1 MYPLSR
7 EELKRVPVLKNKTQ
21 GNYVNVSKEIVMDRS
36 LNLKDRGMLLTLL
49 SLPDNWNFTAA
60 GLAKILP
67 DGKAAIYSS
76 LDNLQKAGYLT
87 KEQGRGAGGVFG
99 ANIIEIHEKPCSP
112 FTGFPF
118 ADNPSPEKLFTEKP
132 VPENRTQLNNNRLNN
147 KELNNHQFIPHQ
159 SINLECDFEQLDEI
173 DGYREL
179 VKENIEYEYLV
190 SSNPYKR
197 DLIEEIMNLIVDT
210 IVVRR
215 KQIRIGNVEYPFEL
229 VKGKLLKLNMNHIQ
243 YVLECMEKNYSKI
256 HNIKSYLLTAL
267 YNAPNTIGNYYQAE
281 VNHDM
286 YGGG

>member
-1 MYPLSR
+1 M
-7 EELKRVPVLKNKTQ
+7 PVLKNKTQ
-21 GNYVNVSKEIVMDRS
+21 GNYVNVYKGIVMDRS
-36 LNLKDRGMLLTLL
+36 LRLKDRGMLLTLL

-60 GLAKILP
+60 GLEKILP

-87 KEQGRGAGGVFG
+87 KEQGRGEGGVFG
-99 ANIIEIHEKPCSP
+99 ANIIEIHETPCPP
-112 FTGFPF
+112 FTDFPF
-118 ADNPSPEKLFTEKP
+118 TDNPSPEKPFTEKP
-132 VPENRTQLNNNRLNN
+132 VPENWIQLNNNRLNN
-147 KELNNHQFIPHQ
+147 KELNNHRFIPHQ
-159 SINLECDFEQLDEI
+159 SINLECDFKQKDEI

-190 SSNPYKR
+190 DSDPHKR
-197 DLIEEIMNLIVDT
+197 GLIEEILNLIVDT

-229 VKGKLLKLNMNHIQ
+229 VKGKLLKLNVSHIQ
-243 YVLECMEKNYSKI
+243 YVLECMEKNCSKI

>member
-76 LDNLQKAGYLT
+76 LDNLQKVGYLT

-112 FTGFPF
+112 FTDFPF

-147 KELNNHQFIPHQ
+147 RELNNHQFIPHQ
-159 SINLECDFEQLDEI
+159 SINLECDFE
-173 DGYREL
+173 
-179 VKENIEYEYLV
+179 
-190 SSNPYKR
+190 
-197 DLIEEIMNLIVDT
+197 
-210 IVVRR
+210 
-215 KQIRIGNVEYPFEL
+215 
-229 VKGKLLKLNMNHIQ
+229 
-243 YVLECMEKNYSKI
+243 
-256 HNIKSYLLTAL
+256 
-267 YNAPNTIGNYYQAE
+267 
-281 VNHDM
+281 
-286 YGGG
+286 

>member
-21 GNYVNVSKEIVMDRS
+21 GNYVNVSKGIAMDRS
-36 LNLKDRGMLLTLL
+36 LKLKDRGMLLTLL

-76 LDNLQKAGYLT
+76 LDDLQKAGYLT
-87 KEQGRGAGGVFG
+87 KEQGRGEGGVFG
-99 ANIIEIHEKPCSP
+99 ANIIEIHEKPSPP
-112 FTGFPF
+112 FTDFPF
-118 ADNPSPEKLFTEKP
+118 ADNPSPEKPFTEKP

-197 DLIEEIMNLIVDT
+197 DLIEEILNLIVDT

-215 KQIRIGNVEYPFEL
+215 KQIRIGNAEYPFEL
-229 VKGKLLKLNMNHIQ
+229 VKGKLLKLSMNHIQ
-243 YVLECMEKNYSKI
+243 YVLECMEKNYSKV

-286 YGGG
+286 YGGD

>member
-1 MYPLSR
+1 M
-7 EELKRVPVLKNKTQ
+7 PVLKNKTQ
-21 GNYVNVSKEIVMDRS
+21 GNYVNVYKGIVTDRS
-36 LNLKDRGMLLTLL
+36 LRLKDRGMLLTLL

-60 GLAKILP
+60 GLEKILP

-87 KEQGRGAGGVFG
+87 KEQGRGEGGVFA
-99 ANIIEIHEKPCSP
+99 ANIIEIHETPCPP
-112 FTGFPF
+112 FTE
-118 ADNPSPEKLFTEKP
+118 NPLPEKPSTENPFTEKP

-147 KELNNHQFIPHQ
+147 KELNNHRFIPHQ
-159 SINLECDFEQLDEI
+159 SINLECDFKQMDEI

-190 SSNPYKR
+190 DSNPYKR
-197 DLIEEIMNLIVDT
+197 ELIEEILNLIVDT

-215 KQIRIGNVEYPFEL
+215 KQIRIGNAEYPFEL

-243 YVLECMEKNYSKI
+243 YVLECMENNCSKI

>member
-1 MYPLSR
+1 M
-7 EELKRVPVLKNKTQ
+7 PVLKNKTQ
-21 GNYVNVSKEIVMDRS
+21 GNYVNVYKGIVMDRS
-36 LNLKDRGMLLTLL
+36 LRLKDRGMLLTLL

-60 GLAKILP
+60 GLEKILP

-87 KEQGRGAGGVFG
+87 KEQGRGEGGVFG
-99 ANIIEIHEKPCSP
+99 ANIIEIHETPCPP
-112 FTGFPF
+112 FTDFPF
-118 ADNPSPEKLFTEKP
+118 TDNPSPEKPFTEKP

-147 KELNNHQFIPHQ
+147 HRFIPHQ
-159 SINLECDFEQLDEI
+159 SINLECDFKQKDEI

-179 VKENIEYEYLV
+179 VKENIEYEYIV
-190 SSNPYKR
+190 DSDPHKR
-197 DLIEEIMNLIVDT
+197 DLIEEILNLIVDT

-215 KQIRIGNVEYPFEL
+215 KQIRIGNAEYPFEL

-243 YVLECMEKNYSKI
+243 YVLERMEKNYSKV
-256 HNIKSYLLTAL
+256 HNIKSYLLTVL
-267 YNAPNTIGNYYQAE
+267 FNAPNTIGNYYQSE

>member
-21 GNYVNVSKEIVMDRS
+21 GNYVNVSKGIVMDRS
-36 LNLKDRGMLLTLL
+36 LKLKDRGMLLTLL

-76 LDNLQKAGYLT
+76 LDDLQKAGYLT
-87 KEQGRGAGGVFG
+87 KEQGRGEGGVFG
-99 ANIIEIHEKPCSP
+99 ANIIEIHEKPCPP
-112 FTGFPF
+112 FTDFPF
-118 ADNPSPEKLFTEKP
+118 ADNPSPEKPFTEKP

-190 SSNPYKR
+190 SSKPYKR
-197 DLIEEIMNLIVDT
+197 ALIEEILNLIVDT

-215 KQIRIGNVEYPFEL
+215 KQIRIGNAEYPFEL
-229 VKGKLLKLNMNHIQ
+229 VKGKLLKLSMNHIQ
-243 YVLECMEKNYSKI
+243 YVLECMEKNYSKV

-286 YGGG
+286 YGGD

>member
-7 EELKRVPVLKNKTQ
+7 EELRYVPVLKNKTQ
-21 GNYVNVSKEIVMDRS
+21 GNYVNVYKGIVTDRS
-36 LNLKDRGMLLTLL
+36 LRLKDRGMLLTLL

-60 GLAKILP
+60 GLEKILP
-67 DGKAAIYSS
+67 DGKVAIYSS

-87 KEQGRGAGGVFG
+87 KEQGRGEGGVFA
-99 ANIIEIHEKPCSP
+99 ANIIEIHETPCPP
-112 FTGFPF
+112 FTE
-118 ADNPSPEKLFTEKP
+118 NPLPEKPSTENPFTEKP

-179 VKENIEYEYLV
+179 VKENIEYKYLV

-215 KQIRIGNVEYPFEL
+215 KQIRIGNAEYPFEL

-243 YVLECMEKNYSKI
+243 YVLECMEKNNSKV
-256 HNIKSYLLTAL
+256 HNIKSYLLTVL

>member
-1 MYPLSR
+1 M
-7 EELKRVPVLKNKTQ
+7 PVLKNKTQ
-21 GNYVNVSKEIVMDRS
+21 GNYVNVYKGIVTDRS
-36 LNLKDRGMLLTLL
+36 LRLKDRGMLLTLL

-60 GLAKILP
+60 GLEKILP

-87 KEQGRGAGGVFG
+87 KEQGRGEGGVFA
-99 ANIIEIHEKPCSP
+99 ANIIEIHETPCPP
-112 FTGFPF
+112 FTE
-118 ADNPSPEKLFTEKP
+118 NPLPEKPSTENPFTEKP
-132 VPENRTQLNNNRLNN
+132 VPENRIQLNNNRLNN
-147 KELNNHQFIPHQ
+147 KELNNYRFIPHQ

-190 SSNPYKR
+190 DSNPYKR
-197 DLIEEIMNLIVDT
+197 ELIEEILNLIVDT

-215 KQIRIGNVEYPFEL
+215 KQIRIGNTEYPFEL

-243 YVLECMEKNYSKI
+243 YVLECMEKNYSKV
-256 HNIKSYLLTAL
+256 HNIKNYLLTAL

>member
-1 MYPLSR
+1 M
-7 EELKRVPVLKNKTQ
+7 PVLKNKTQ
-21 GNYVNVSKEIVMDRS
+21 GNYVNVYKGIVMDRS
-36 LNLKDRGMLLTLL
+36 LRLKDRGMLLTLL

-60 GLAKILP
+60 GLEKILP

-87 KEQGRGAGGVFG
+87 KEQGRGEGGVFG
-99 ANIIEIHEKPCSP
+99 ANIIEIHETPCPP
-112 FTGFPF
+112 FTDFPF
-118 ADNPSPEKLFTEKP
+118 TDNPSPEKPFTEKP

-147 KELNNHQFIPHQ
+147 KELNNHRFIPHQ
-159 SINLECDFEQLDEI
+159 SINLECDFKQKDEI

-190 SSNPYKR
+190 DSDPHKR
-197 DLIEEIMNLIVDT
+197 DLIEEILNLIVDT

-215 KQIRIGNVEYPFEL
+215 KQIRIGNAEYPFEL

-243 YVLECMEKNYSKI
+243 YVLECMEKNYSKV
-256 HNIKSYLLTAL
+256 HNIKNYLLTAL
-267 YNAPNTIGNYYQAE
+267 FNAPNTIGNYYQSE

>member
-21 GNYVNVSKEIVMDRS
+21 GNYVNVSKGIVMDRS
-36 LNLKDRGMLLTLL
+36 LKLKDRGMLLTLL

-76 LDNLQKAGYLT
+76 LDDLQKAGYLT
-87 KEQGRGAGGVFG
+87 KEQGRGEGGVFG
-99 ANIIEIHEKPCSP
+99 ANIIEIHEKPCPP
-112 FTGFPF
+112 FTDFPF
-118 ADNPSPEKLFTEKP
+118 ADNPSPEKPFTEKP

-159 SINLECDFEQLDEI
+159 SINLECDFKQKDEI

-197 DLIEEIMNLIVDT
+197 DLIEEILNLIVDT

-215 KQIRIGNVEYPFEL
+215 KQIRIGNAEYPFEL
-229 VKGKLLKLNMNHIQ
+229 VKGKLLKLSMNHIQ
-243 YVLECMEKNYSKI
+243 YVLECMEKNYSKV

-286 YGGG
+286 YGGD

>member
-1 MYPLSR
+1 M
-7 EELKRVPVLKNKTQ
+7 PVLKNKTQ
-21 GNYVNVSKEIVMDRS
+21 GNYVNVYKGIVMDRS
-36 LNLKDRGMLLTLL
+36 LRLKDRGMLLTLL

-60 GLAKILP
+60 GLEKILP

-87 KEQGRGAGGVFG
+87 KEQGRGEGGVFG
-99 ANIIEIHEKPCSP
+99 ANIIEIHETPCPP
-112 FTGFPF
+112 FTDFPF
-118 ADNPSPEKLFTEKP
+118 TDNPSPEKPFTEKP

-147 KELNNHQFIPHQ
+147 KELNNHRFIPHQ
-159 SINLECDFEQLDEI
+159 SINLECDFKQKDEI

-190 SSNPYKR
+190 DSDPHKR
-197 DLIEEIMNLIVDT
+197 GLIEEILNLIVDT

-215 KQIRIGNVEYPFEL
+215 KQIRIGNAEYPFEL
-229 VKGKLLKLNMNHIQ
+229 VKGKLLKLSMNHIQ
-243 YVLECMEKNYSKI
+243 YVLECMEKNYSKV

-286 YGGG
+286 YGGE

>member
-76 LDNLQKAGYLT
+76 LDDLQKAGYLT
-87 KEQGRGAGGVFG
+87 KEQGRGEGGVFG
-99 ANIIEIHEKPCSP
+99 ANIIEIHEKPCPP
-112 FTGFPF
+112 FTDFPF
-118 ADNPSPEKLFTEKP
+118 ADNPSPEKPFTEKP

-197 DLIEEIMNLIVDT
+197 DLIEEILNLIVDT

-215 KQIRIGNVEYPFEL
+215 KQIRIGNAEYPFEL
-229 VKGKLLKLNMNHIQ
+229 VKGKLLKLSMNHIQ
-243 YVLECMEKNYSKI
+243 YVLECMEKNYSKV

-267 YNAPNTIGNYYQAE
+267 YNAPNTIGNYYQEE

-286 YGGG
+286 YGGD